1 MSAWDVVGW
10 IGQALFFS
18 RFFVQWLAS
27 ERAKRSVAPPSFWW
41 LSLAGTLLFALYSWG
56 TDQGLFLTVFAVN
69 LAIYARNIALGTR
82 VARALS
88 PPVATAIVLAACAT
102 LWFAGELRPDRLELE
117 RAPDPWFWVGSIG
130 AVLWGGRFLL
140 QWWYAERRGL
150 SHFPISF
157 WWVSLVGNAAM
168 LAYTLHLGELV
179 LIVGFVTGPFVQ
191 VRNLVLEYRRRA
203 HEGDAPHDDVV
214 LPTHEIVPAPR
225 ESPARVDQ
233 TPPSRR
239 K

>member
-1 MSAWDVVGW
+1 MTAWDVVGW
-10 IGQALFFS
+10 TGQALFFS

-27 ERAKRSVAPPSFWW
+27 ERAKRSVAPASFWW

-69 LAIYARNIALGTR
+69 LAIYARNIALGSR

-88 PPVATAIVLAACAT
+88 PPVATAIVLAACAV
-102 LWFAGELRPDRLELE
+102 LWFAGELRPSRYELDG
-117 RAPDPWFWVGSIG
+117 ALGPWFWVGSIG
-130 AVLWGGRFLL
+130 ALLWGGRFLL
-140 QWWYAERRGL
+140 QWWYAERLGL
-150 SHFPISF
+150 SHFPLSF
-157 WWVSLVGNAAM
+157 WWVSLLGNAAM

-179 LIVGFVTGPFVQ
+179 LIVGFATGPFVQ

-203 HEGDAPHDDVV
+203 REGDAPHDDV
-214 LPTHEIVPAPR
+214 PMPEHEIVPAAR
-225 ESPARVDQ
+225 EVHVRADQ
-233 TPPSRR
+233 APPSRR